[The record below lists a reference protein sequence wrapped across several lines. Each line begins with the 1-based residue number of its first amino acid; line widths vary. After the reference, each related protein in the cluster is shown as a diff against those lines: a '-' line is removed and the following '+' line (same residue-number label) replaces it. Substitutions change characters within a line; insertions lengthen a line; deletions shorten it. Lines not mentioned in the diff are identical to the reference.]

1 MEFNNNY
8 NYNKKANRFQSVSNV
23 FTNKLIQIERSN
35 SNINS
40 STSKKTAG
48 FEESLNFLT
57 GFQKKM
63 NSFSIE
69 KDTNKLRFS
78 CNNNL
83 PVHQSQEFSMK
94 DIKEKSDVNGNY
106 TNINI
111 SIVNPNFSI
120 NNIENSNRGTNIT
133 NKRVNF
139 NIINNTLVSFK
150 ENNNIEVED
159 KDSKKDNKKTIASIY
174 KDYLENKSND
184 ETFSENF
191 KDETK
196 KNMFKEYL
204 KKKKIIQYE
213 YNTKGIISGFA
224 AYMYPNEEI
233 INKDKICLNININ
246 KLSING
252 ENDNKKVVNF
262 NSHSVNFFS
271 LFCGGEKDDNDELP
285 KFLKNN
291 LKDIILNDKDIINN
305 PPTAIKNGF
314 IQSELSFINNYLE
327 EEKNKQKSIDK
338 NIAEQSK
345 PIPTCS
351 LLVLLNIDDIFYI
364 ANLGSSVSLLSS
376 NYSQKINFLSKE
388 ISSQDVYENNNN
400 EDKRKSINSLFSN
413 MNAIDP
419 DNNLNNLN
427 NKNDKSEISNSQ
439 IFFNESNISIINM
452 NNNNNY
458 FINNVNQ
465 NLVNSYYFI
474 RIFPGKILY
483 DLTSKNIAISNNNN
497 NNNNNNI
504 NNNNASNTNNKTTSS
519 RRGSKNNIN
528 SNINRRLSTTF
539 GGLNS
544 FNFKG
549 KNIKLNNYMKD
560 MYKNQKYKMKSNKDK
575 DNLFN
580 SNSKN
585 SISSIPNFKK
595 YRDSFISQN
604 TYDNFFGENKIISSY
619 PDILAFKHQQNY
631 HDFILIGCKK
641 IFEKLSYDKICKGVY
656 ETMKKC
662 IRKHRSFEMFLGCVV
677 KDIIKKCISFGI
689 TSNISC
695 LFVCFERIKQLYLK
709 QDINAVK
716 NVMVSFYLPLGNK
729 NKFEFYDDFLSADF
743 INVDKANQYNQMF
756 ATELENINKK
766 KNHFSTN
773 IINKPEITS
782 KIYES
787 NTKNEDKIKIQKI
800 GYVRPMK
807 KKCCCLF
814 C

>member
-474 RIFPGKILY
+474 RTFPGKILY
-483 DLTSKNIAISNNNN
+483 DLTSKNININNNNN

-504 NNNNASNTNNKTTSS
+504 NNNNASNTNNKTNSS

>member
-8 NYNKKANRFQSVSNV
+8 NYNKKVNRFQSVSNV
-23 FTNKLIQIERSN
+23 FTNKLMQIERSN

-94 DIKEKSDVNGNY
+94 DIKEKADVNGNY

-150 ENNNIEVED
+150 ENNNINNIEVEE
-159 KDSKKDNKKTIASIY
+159 KESKKDNRKTIASIY

-246 KLSING
+246 KLSINE
-252 ENDNKKVVNF
+252 ENDNKKSINF

-305 PPTAIKNGF
+305 PPAAIKNGF
-314 IQSELSFINNYLE
+314 TQSELNYINYYLE
-327 EEKNKQKSIDK
+327 EEKNKQKTTDK
-338 NIAEQSK
+338 STNEQGK

-351 LLVLLNIDDIFYI
+351 LFVLLNIDDIFYI
-364 ANLGSSVSLLSS
+364 GNLGSSVSLLSS
-376 NYSQKINFLSKE
+376 NYSQKINYLSKE
-388 ISSQDVYENNNN
+388 ITSQDVYENNNYFD
-400 EDKRKSINSLFSN
+400 DKRKSINSLFSN
-413 MNAIDP
+413 MNPIEE

-427 NKNDKSEISNSQ
+427 NLNNVNIKNDKIENNNSQ
-439 IFFNESNISIINM
+439 ILFNESNISIINM
-452 NNNNNY
+452 NNNNY
-458 FINNVNQ
+458 YINNLNQ
-465 NLVNSYYFI
+465 NTINSYYFI
-474 RIFPGKILY
+474 RTFPGKAIY
-483 DLTSKNIAISNNNN
+483 DLTSKSISTNSNNNN
-497 NNNNNNI
+497 NNNTNNI
-504 NNNNASNTNNKTTSS
+504 NNKTTSN
-519 RRGSKNNIN
+519 RRGSKNNMN

-549 KNIKLNNYMKD
+549 KNLKLNNYMK
-560 MYKNQKYKMKSNKDK
+560 NQKNKMKSNKDK
-575 DNLFN
+575 DNPYI
-580 SNSKN
+580 SNQKN

-619 PDILAFKHQQNY
+619 PDILAFKHQPNY

-641 IFEKLSYDKICKGVY
+641 IFEKLSYDKICKGIY

-695 LFVCFERIKQLYLK
+695 LFICFERIKQLYLK

-729 NKFEFYDDFLSADF
+729 NRFEFYGDLLSSDF
-743 INVDKANQYNQMF
+743 IDVDKANQYNNMF
-756 ATELENINKK
+756 AKEIENINKK

-773 IINKPEITS
+773 IINKHEITS
-782 KIYES
+782 KIYENNNKS
-787 NTKNEDKIKIQKI
+787 DDKIITQKI

-807 KKCCCLF
+807 RKCCCLLF
-814 C
+814 

>member
-191 KDETK
+191 KDESK

-213 YNTKGIISGFA
+213 YNTKGNISGFA

-246 KLSING
+246 KVSIDG

-305 PPTAIKNGF
+305 PPAAIKNGF

-327 EEKNKQKSIDK
+327 EEKNKQKSTDK
-338 NIAEQSK
+338 NIADQNK

-351 LLVLLNIDDIFYI
+351 LLVLLNIDDLFYI

-388 ISSQDVYENNNN
+388 ITSQDVYENNNN
-400 EDKRKSINSLFSN
+400 NNDKRKSINSLFSN
-413 MNAIDP
+413 MNAFEG
-419 DNNLNNLN
+419 DNYLNNLN
-427 NKNDKSEISNSQ
+427 NKNDKSENNNSQ
-439 IFFNESNISIINM
+439 ILFNESNISIINNM
-452 NNNNNY
+452 NNNNY

-474 RIFPGKILY
+474 RTFPGKILY
-483 DLTSKNIAISNNNN
+483 DLTSKSITINNTNSNNNN
-497 NNNNNNI
+497 AN
-504 NNNNASNTNNKTTSS
+504 NTNNKTTSS

-528 SNINRRLSTTF
+528 SNVNRRLSTTF

-544 FNFKG
+544 FNFRG
-549 KNIKLNNYMKD
+549 KNLKMNNYMKD
-560 MYKNQKYKMKSNKDK
+560 MYKNQKYKIKSNKDK

-585 SISSIPNFKK
+585 SLSSIPNLKK

-604 TYDNFFGENKIISSY
+604 TYNNFFGENKIISSY
-619 PDILAFKHQQNY
+619 PDILTFKHQPNY

-677 KDIIKKCISFGI
+677 KDIIKKCLSFGI
-689 TSNISC
+689 TSNLSC
-695 LFVCFERIKQLYLK
+695 LFICFERIKQLYLK
-709 QDINAVK
+709 QDITAVK
-716 NVMVSFYLPLGNK
+716 NVMVSFYLPLGNI
-729 NKFEFYDDFLSADF
+729 NKFEFYDDFLNADF
-743 INVDKANQYNQMF
+743 IDVDKANKYNNMF

-773 IINKPEITS
+773 IINKNEMTS
-782 KIYES
+782 KIYD
-787 NTKNEDKIKIQKI
+787 NNCKNEDKIKTQKI

-807 KKCCCLF
+807 KKCCCLLY
-814 C
+814 

>member
-400 EDKRKSINSLFSN
+400 DDKRKSINSLFSN

-474 RIFPGKILY
+474 RTFPGKILY
-483 DLTSKNIAISNNNN
+483 DLTSKNININNNNN

-504 NNNNASNTNNKTTSS
+504 NNNNASNTNNKTNSS

>member
-474 RIFPGKILY
+474 RTFPGKILY
-483 DLTSKNIAISNNNN
+483 DLTSKNIVISNNNN